1 MEKKMT
7 KKEYFEAIIEMA
19 TGAEREDIVVFA
31 KEQIKQLDKKAAKAK
46 EKAAEKKA
54 EVDEIYVAV
63 QGILTEEN
71 QTIDE
76 ITAQVQIED
85 ITRQKVINRL
95 TKLVNAGIAEKD
107 MQKFE
112 GVSRKIPVYKLVT
125 EAAETTEDNE

>member
-125 EAAETTEDNE
+125 ETVETTEDNE